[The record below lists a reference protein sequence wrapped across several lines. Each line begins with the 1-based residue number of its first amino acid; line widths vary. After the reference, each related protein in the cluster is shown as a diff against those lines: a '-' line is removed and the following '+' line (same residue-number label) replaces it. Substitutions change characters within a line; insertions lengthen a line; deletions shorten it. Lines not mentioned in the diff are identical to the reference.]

1 MPPVRHKF
9 IALLTA
15 ATIIAVA
22 WYLTGRSNTE
32 PSGRSA
38 RPGTPIAGKVYLPDK
53 PQTDRNTKDR
63 PAIPEFVAQPFSGS
77 PQNIPADTD
86 KYIFINFWN
95 TWCPPCREEMPD
107 LARLYRD
114 YRDKNVAFYFIN
126 ITAGEKSPAE
136 VTRFLQQQKLTLP
149 VYLDETGEVATAF
162 GVRAIPTTVVVNPSG
177 RLVYARAGTL
187 TYEKAAALL
196 QQ

>member
-1 MPPVRHKF
+1 MRHKT
-9 IALLTA
+9 IALFTA
-15 ATIIAVA
+15 AAIIFLA
-22 WYLTGRSNTE
+22 WYLTGRHSAG
-32 PSGRSA
+32 PFGRSA
-38 RPGTPIAGKVYLPDK
+38 GPGTLISGKVYLPGQT
-53 PQTDRNTKDR
+53 QTDQQVENRS
-63 PAIPEFVAQPFSGS
+63 AIPDFMVQPASGS
-77 PQNIPADTD
+77 PYNINSATG

-114 YRDKNVAFYFIN
+114 YQHKNVAFYFIN
-126 ITAGEKSPAE
+126 ITAGEKSPAGVE
-136 VTRFLQQQKLTLP
+136 KFLQQQGLKLP

-162 GVRAIPTTVVVNPSG
+162 GVRTIPTTVVVNPSG
-177 RLVYARAGTL
+177 RLVYARAGAL

>member
-1 MPPVRHKF
+1 MRHKV

-15 ATIIAVA
+15 AAIIVLA
-22 WYLTGRSNTE
+22 WYLTGRNSTGS
-32 PSGRSA
+32 SGQST
-38 RPGTPIAGKVYLPDK
+38 GQNTPIVGKVYLT
-53 PQTDRNTKDR
+53 TDQKAENR
-63 PAIPEFVAQPFSGS
+63 PAIPEFVAQPTSGS
-77 PQNIPADTD
+77 PYNINSVSG

-95 TWCPPCREEMPD
+95 TWCPPCQEEMPD

-136 VTRFLQQQKLTLP
+136 VEKFLQQQGLKLP

-177 RLVYARAGTL
+177 QLVYARAGAL
-187 TYEKAAALL
+187 TYEKARALIR
-196 QQ
+196 